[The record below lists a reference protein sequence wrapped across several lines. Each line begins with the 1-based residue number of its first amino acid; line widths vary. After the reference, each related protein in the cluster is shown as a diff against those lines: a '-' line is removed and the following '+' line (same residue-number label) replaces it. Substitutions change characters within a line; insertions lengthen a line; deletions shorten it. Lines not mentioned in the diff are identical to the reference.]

1 MRSNYYNL
9 TLKDFIELQQVTES
23 GIEGKKKK
31 LSIVYKLELE
41 FFDGFTSEQI
51 ISLYSDFEK
60 LEAQPIKTTYKKRV
74 KVGGRWFFVDY
85 RLSQISA
92 SQFIDIS
99 HFSKSNPIEN
109 IHKIVASCI
118 RPISWKYGKPSKY
131 NGEEHEEISE
141 LLLNSMK
148 VKDAYPIMLFFCTLS
163 NRLSDNILTYFLSTK
178 EETLNKLKLFT
189 QNGDGLQ
196 QLTT

>member
-1 MRSNYYNL
+1 MKRNYYNL
-9 TLKDFIELQQVTES
+9 TLKDFIELQQVKDL
-23 GIEGKKKK
+23 GIEAKKKK
-31 LSIVYKLELE
+31 LSIIYKIELE

-74 KVGGRWFFVDY
+74 KVGSRWFFVDY

-118 RPISWKYGKPSKY
+118 RPINWKFGKPSKY
-131 NGEEHEEISE
+131 DGSEHDEISE
-141 LLLNSMK
+141 LLLNQMK

-163 NRLSDNILTYFLSTK
+163 GKLSDNILTYFLSTK
-178 EETLNKLKLFT
+178 EETLNRLRTFI
-189 QNGDGLQ
+189 QNGDGSQ
-196 QLTT
+196 Q

>member
-1 MRSNYYNL
+1 MKRNYYNL
-9 TLKDFIELQQVTES
+9 TLKDFIELQQVKDL
-23 GIEGKKKK
+23 GIEAKKKK
-31 LSIVYKLELE
+31 LSIIYKIEAE
-41 FFDGFTSEQI
+41 FFDKMTSEQI
-51 ISLYSDFEK
+51 ISLYSEFEQ
-60 LEAQPIKTTYKKRV
+60 LESQPIKTTYKKRV

-85 RLSQISA
+85 RLSQISS

-118 RPISWKYGKPSKY
+118 RPINWRFGKPSKY
-131 NGEEHEEISE
+131 DGSEHDEISE
-141 LLLNSMK
+141 LLLNQMK

-163 NRLSDNILTYFLSTK
+163 AKLSDNILTYFLSQK
-178 EETLNKLKLFT
+178 EVMENKLRTFI

-196 QLTT
+196 Q

>member
-1 MRSNYYNL
+1 MKRNYYNL
-9 TLKDFIELQQVTES
+9 TLKDFIELQKVTES

-31 LSIVYKLELE
+31 LSIVYKIELE

-85 RLSQISA
+85 RLSQISS

-118 RPISWKYGKPSKY
+118 RPINWRYGKPSKY
-131 NGEEHEEISE
+131 DGSEHDEISE
-141 LLLNSMK
+141 LLLNQMK

-163 NRLSDNILTYFLSTK
+163 AKLSDNILTYFLSTK
-178 EETLNKLKLFT
+178 EETLNRLRTFI
-189 QNGDGLQ
+189 QNGDGSQ
-196 QLTT
+196 Q

>member
-9 TLKDFIELQQVTES
+9 TLKDFIELQKVSES
-23 GIEGKKKK
+23 GIEAKKKK
-31 LSIVYKLELE
+31 LSIIYKIEVE

-51 ISLYSDFEK
+51 ISLYADFEK

-74 KVGGRWFFVDY
+74 KVGARWFFVDY
-85 RLSQISA
+85 RLSKISA

-109 IHKIVASCI
+109 IHKIVASCV
-118 RPISWKYGKPSKY
+118 RPISWKYGKPDKY
-131 NGEEHEEISE
+131 NGDEHEEISE
-141 LLLNSMK
+141 LLLNKMK

-163 NRLSDNILTYFLSTK
+163 SKLSDNILTYFLSQKDTM
-178 EETLNKLKLFT
+178 LNKLKLFT
-189 QNGDGLQ
+189 QNGDGSP

>member
-1 MRSNYYNL
+1 MKRNYYNL
-9 TLKDFIELQQVTES
+9 TLKDFIQLQQVKDL
-23 GIEGKKKK
+23 GIEAKKKK
-31 LSIVYKLELE
+31 LSIVYKIEPE

-60 LEAQPIKTTYKKRV
+60 LESQQIKTTYKKRV
-74 KVGGRWFFVDY
+74 KVGSRWFFVDY

-118 RPISWKYGKPSKY
+118 RPISWRFGKPSKY
-131 NGEEHEEISE
+131 DGSEHDEISE
-141 LLLNSMK
+141 LLLNQMK

-163 NRLSDNILTYFLSTK
+163 AKLSDNILTYFLSTK
-178 EETLNKLKLFT
+178 EETLNKLRTFIAS
-189 QNGDGLQ
+189 GDGLQ
-196 QLTT
+196 Q

>member
-1 MRSNYYNL
+1 MKRNYYNL
-9 TLKDFIELQQVTES
+9 TLKDFIQLQQVKDL
-23 GIEGKKKK
+23 GIEAKKKK
-31 LSIVYKLELE
+31 LSIVYKIEPE

-60 LEAQPIKTTYKKRV
+60 LESQPIKTTYKKRV
-74 KVGGRWFFVDY
+74 KVGSRWFFVDY

-109 IHKIVASCI
+109 IHKIVASCL
-118 RPISWKYGKPSKY
+118 RPISWRFGKPSKY
-131 NGEEHEEISE
+131 DGSEHDEISE
-141 LLLNSMK
+141 LLLNQMK

-163 NRLSDNILTYFLSTK
+163 AKLSDNILTYFLSTK
-178 EETLNKLKLFT
+178 EETLNKLRTFT
-189 QNGDGLQ
+189 QSGDGLQ
-196 QLTT
+196 Q

>member
-9 TLKDFIELQQVTES
+9 TLKDFIELQKVTES
-23 GIEGKKKK
+23 GIEGKKMK
-31 LSIVYKLELE
+31 LSIVYKIELEL
-41 FFDGFTSEQI
+41 FDGFTSEQI

-99 HFSKSNPIEN
+99 HFSKTNPIEN

-118 RPISWKYGKPSKY
+118 RPISWKYGKPNKY
-131 NGEEHEEISE
+131 NGDEHEEISE
-141 LLLNSMK
+141 LLLNQMK

-163 NRLSDNILTYFLSTK
+163 SKLSDNILTYFLSTK